1 MLAYFK
7 PYLKLY
13 KPIVGFEPSTSGF
26 ESLTMETL
34 VSTAP
39 SNPKQVGKIYIF
51 IKNTNGENRTH
62 GR

>member
-1 MLAYFK
+1 MLTYFK

-13 KPIVGFEPSTSGF
+13 KSIVGFEPSTSGF

-39 SNPKQVGKIYIF
+39 SNPKHERKMCQF
-51 IKNTNGENRTH
+51 IDTL
-62 GR
+62 